1 MLYLMY
7 SKPWFREVK
16 NFDDLDN
23 EQLLEEL
30 VEAKGAHVKGAAKSR
45 TNEKKSKKRKKRK
58 KKGGQHQQALRD
70 SGVVGPAL
78 FSTATATGVAADT
91 GLVITSG
98 SSSGNGQGSAGKPT
112 ALAALFG

>member
-16 NFDDLDN
+16 NFDDLNN
-23 EQLLEEL
+23 EKLLKKL

-45 TNEKKSKKRKKRK
+45 TNEKKRQKRNDKR
-58 KKGGQHQQALRD
+58 GQHQQTVQD
-70 SGVVGPAL
+70 SGVVAAAL
-78 FSTATATGVAADT
+78 FSTASATGVTADAGVVT
-91 GLVITSG
+91 MSG
-98 SSSGNGQGSAGKPT
+98 SSSGDGHGSGGKPT